1 MTLRRQRGMALILV
15 LWLATLLTVMAATLA
30 LDSRREAQLLRGAL
44 DRARG
49 AALCEGALHYA
60 MGRLFHSNTR
70 LKWRA
75 DGSVYEVLY
84 GGARVR
90 IQLLDEAGKV
100 DLNTARE
107 GWLQGLLLAAGAGQN
122 EAVHIADV
130 IMDWRDGDEQKRF
143 QGAEAEDYRL
153 AGRNFGPRNKP
164 FQTVEELQT
173 VLGMTAALYQRL
185 EPWIT
190 VHSRQAGIDP
200 LTASAEL
207 LRRLP
212 EISAIEVENYLQA
225 RAERAVEPPLPPGQ
239 MRTQAPAMPPLQAPS
254 NMPFGRGAQRAVGAS
269 IEALLDSGERI
280 AVSAVASRG
289 GARRPLSILR
299 WREQAG
305 AGLSLFN
312 LPVAERAAPDLP
324 LQ

>member
-1 MTLRRQRGMALILV
+1 MALILV

-49 AALCEGALHYA
+49 TALCEGALHYA
-60 MGRLFHSNTR
+60 MGRLLHSNAR

-75 DGSVYEVLY
+75 DGTVYELLY

-90 IQLLDEAGKV
+90 VRMLDEAAKV

-107 GWLQGLLLAAGAGQN
+107 GWLQGLLLAAGASQD
-122 EAVHIADV
+122 EAVHMADV
-130 IMDWRDGDEQKRF
+130 IMDWRDGDAQKRF

-173 VLGMTAALYQRL
+173 VLGMTATLYQRL

-200 LTASAEL
+200 HTAPAEL

-212 EISAIEVENYLQA
+212 GISAIEVENYLQA
-225 RAERAVEPPLPPGQ
+225 RSELAAEAPLPPGQ
-239 MRTQAPAMPPLQAPS
+239 VRTQAPALPPLQAPA
-254 NMPFGRGAQRAVGAS
+254 NMPFGRGAQRAVGTT

-289 GARRPLSILR
+289 GSRRPLSIVR

-305 AGLSLFN
+305 AGVSLFN
-312 LPVAERAAPDLP
+312 LPVAERVAPDLP